1 MEGNTR
7 RVILFFKEKLT
18 TMKIIKVWFDE
29 ENIYEQSNTGH
40 IIGNPLNWFAR
51 LQKAT
56 PRLNNTTTFSNA
68 HQNLTPIEIPL
79 LAPPH
84 NPSNFKDA

>member
-29 ENIYEQSNTGH
+29 ENIYVQTNADH
-40 IIGNPLNWFAR
+40 LIGIPLNWFAR

-56 PRLNNTTTFSNA
+56 PRL
-68 HQNLTPIEIPL
+68 
-79 LAPPH
+79 
-84 NPSNFKDA
+84 